1 MSEKNQLQ
9 VNRRTLIKAT
19 ATGAA
24 AFSIGAAPMKSL
36 AQDATTITI
45 WTHTHPPMVDQVEA
59 MIATYVDANPDI
71 QVEYE
76 IIPNNNFAE
85 RMLTA
90 MSTGTGPDIINM
102 DDAMMRSVYGPNGL
116 VDEVDPVALGFDDL
130 DALRAHYIPT
140 AFAGGEVDG
149 KILGLPSE
157 FNVTALAINN
167 LAFEEVGLDPAS
179 PPKTWAEVEEMGQQL
194 VVRDGDNITRRGF
207 DFLYLHAG
215 WYRNQFGT
223 LLLQTGGRL
232 VSEDGTKATINEP
245 EGVAAL
251 QIWYDMVHTSQI
263 ADPNVSLR
271 ESTVPYQ
278 DFLDGNMAMTMF
290 NPWGMAFITED
301 HELYDNY
308 TIAPLPQ
315 YDESAPATPL
325 YAYYFAVNSQSEV
338 KEEAFRFVSHLASE
352 PGEWL
357 TNVDFIQ
364 PVAGWSESPEAANL
378 NFAEVWAAE
387 MEKGK
392 FLETPPETNR
402 INEIMKTAIESSIL
416 NAVPPQEALD
426 QAASEIDAVLGG

>member
-1 MSEKNQLQ
+1 MFTEKQTS
-9 VNRRTLIKAT
+9 RRFLIRAG
-19 ATGAA
+19 AAGAA
-24 AFSIGAAPMKSL
+24 ALAIGSGPLPAFAEDTK
-36 AQDATTITI
+36 TVTI
-45 WTHTHPPMVDQVEA
+45 WTHTHPPMVDQIEDMISRYVE
-59 MIATYVDANPDI
+59 ANPDTQI
-71 QVEYE
+71 EYE

-116 VDEVDPVALGFDDL
+116 VDEVDPVALGYDDVE
-130 DALRAHYIPT
+130 ALRAQYIPT

-179 PPKTWAEVEEMGQQL
+179 PPKTWKEVEEMGQQL
-194 VVRDGDNITRRGF
+194 VVKDGDNITRRGF
-207 DFLYLHAG
+207 DFLYLHSG

-251 QIWYDMVHTSQI
+251 QIWYDMVHTSKI

-290 NPWGMAFITED
+290 NPWGMGFITED
-301 HELYDNY
+301 HELYGNY

-315 YDESAPATPL
+315 VDEANPATPL
-325 YAYYFAVNSQSEV
+325 YAYYFAVNSESEM
-338 KEEAFRFVSHLASE
+338 KEDAFKFVAFLASE

-357 TNVDFIQ
+357 SNVDFIQ
-364 PVAGWSESPEAANL
+364 PVVGWESSPEAENL
-378 NFAEVWAAE
+378 NFADVWASE
-387 MEKGK
+387 MEKGQ

-402 INEIMKTAIESSIL
+402 INEIMKTAIESCIL
-416 NAVPPQEALD
+416 NGVSPQEALD
-426 QAASEIDAVLGG
+426 QAASEIDGVLGG

>member
-1 MSEKNQLQ
+1 MFKDHQIS
-9 VNRRTLIKAT
+9 RRFLIKAG
-19 ATGAA
+19 AAGAA
-24 AFSIGAAPMKSL
+24 AMSIGSGPLPAF
-36 AQDATTITI
+36 AQDSTTVTI
-45 WTHTHPPMVDQVEA
+45 WTHTHPPMVDQIEA
-59 MIATYVDANPDI
+59 MIATYVEANPNI
-71 QVEYE
+71 QVDYE

-102 DDAMMRSVYGPNGL
+102 DDAMMRSVYGPNNL
-116 VDEVDPVALGFDDL
+116 VSEVDPVALGYDDME
-130 DALRAHYIPT
+130 ALRAQYIPT

-167 LAFEEVGLDPAS
+167 LAFEEAGLDPAS
-179 PPKTWAEVEEMGQQL
+179 PPKTWKEVEEIGQQL
-194 VVRDGDNITRRGF
+194 VVKDGDNITRRGF
-207 DFLYLHAG
+207 DFLYLHSG

-232 VSEDGTKATINEP
+232 VNEDGTKATINEP

-251 QIWYDMVHTSQI
+251 QIWYDMVHTSKI

-290 NPWGMAFITED
+290 NPWGMGFITED
-301 HELYDNY
+301 HELYGNY
-308 TIAPLPQ
+308 TVVPLPQ
-315 YDESAPATPL
+315 YDEAAPATPL

-338 KEEAFRFVSHLASE
+338 KEEAFKFVAHLASE

-364 PVAGWSESPEAANL
+364 PVVGWAESPEAENL
-378 NFAEVWAAE
+378 NFAEVWASE
-387 MEKGK
+387 MEKGQ

-416 NAVPPQEALD
+416 NGVSPQEALD